1 MPLLDHFRQ
10 PLATDRPWDG
20 FHSTWAGT
28 MATLLNQRHLPADY
42 FAIPQTRLGGG
53 IEVDIGTFRRNGGA
67 AAPGPAVASAVWAPP
82 APPLRTT
89 VDYLDQD
96 VFEVRIHQQLGGPQL
111 RAAIE
116 LVSPANKDRPGH
128 RHAFAV
134 KCAGYLQQGISVL
147 VVDVVTERQANLH
160 MEILEVLELAAELPW
175 SSPTH
180 LYAVAYRTAVSPGH
194 QQLEAW
200 PEPLSL
206 GAELPTLPL
215 WLEPDLP
222 LPLRLEESY
231 AATCAALK
239 IPG

>member
-20 FHSTWAGT
+20 FFVTWAAT
-28 MATLLNQRHLPADY
+28 LATLLNQRHLPGDY
-42 FAIPQTRLGGG
+42 FAIPQTKLGDSGL
-53 IEVDIGTFRRNGGA
+53 A
-67 AAPGPAVASAVWAPP
+67 AVVSAPRASLPRA
-82 APPLRTT
+82 T

-96 VFEVRIHQQLGGPQL
+96 IFEVRIHQQLGGPQL

-134 KCAGYLQQGISVL
+134 KCASYLQQGVSVV

-175 SSPTH
+175 SSPSR

-200 PEPLSL
+200 PEPLAL
-206 GAELPTLPL
+206 GAALPTLPL

-231 AATCAALK
+231 AATCAALR
-239 IPG
+239 IPT

>member
-28 MATLLNQRHLPADY
+28 MATLLNQRQLPADY
-42 FAIPQTRLGGG
+42 FAIPQTKLGGG
-53 IEVDIGTFRRNGGA
+53 IEVDVGTFRTNGGQGPA
-67 AAPGPAVASAVWAPP
+67 AAVAAAVWAPP
-82 APPLRTT
+82 APPLRAT

-96 VFEVRIHQQLGGPQL
+96 IFEVQVHQQLGGPQL
-111 RAAIE
+111 RAAVE

-134 KCAGYLQQGISVL
+134 KCAAYLQRGVSVI
-147 VVDVVTERQANLH
+147 VIDVVTERQANLH
-160 MEILEVLELAAELPW
+160 MEILEVLELTAELPW
-175 SSPTH
+175 SSPSH
-180 LYAVAYRTAVSPGH
+180 LYAVAYRTGVSPGH
-194 QQLEAW
+194 QQLEVW
-200 PEPLSL
+200 PEPLAV

-215 WLEPDLP
+215 WLEPELC

-231 AATCAALK
+231 AATRAGLK
-239 IPG
+239 IHA